1 MGCPCC
7 PLHWDP
13 CAHSTPVDAGGER
26 LSLVGLGG
34 PTVSG
39 WLRAGVP
46 SLGARLDAPSLMAQ
60 VIALIPG
67 EGGSV
72 VRRLLPV
79 KKWKVQRAVK

>member
-1 MGCPCC
+1 M
-7 PLHWDP
+7 
-13 CAHSTPVDAGGER
+13 
-26 LSLVGLGG
+26 
-34 PTVSG
+34 SG

-46 SLGARLDAPSLMAQ
+46 SLGARLDAPSLMTQ